1 MVDGRRLTV
10 EYWPLKSILP
20 YAANARTHP
29 EAQLVQLVESMRE
42 FGFTQPC
49 LVDDKGELIAGHGRL
64 VAAERLGLD
73 VAPVIRLGHL
83 TPEQARAYRLADN
96 RIALNSEW
104 DEALLA
110 AELAAIQDDFDLEG
124 LGFDAEELAELL
136 PAGGDAAPG
145 GARDDE
151 DEAPDPPPVPAT
163 RLGDV
168 WLCGPHRVVCGDS
181 TDKAAVEAAVGQE
194 TPHLMVTDPPY
205 GVEYDADW
213 RNEAKRSDG
222 SGLSF
227 GARAIGRV
235 LNDDKADWRDAW
247 KLFPGEVAYV
257 WHAGKYSAVVHD
269 SLVATNFEI
278 RSRIIWG
285 KNNFAI
291 GRGDYHW
298 KHEPCWYAVRKGGT
312 GHWQGSRTE
321 STVWDIPKPQ
331 KSETGHS
338 TQKPVECMR
347 RPIVN
352 NSVLGDAVYDPFL
365 GSGTTVIAAE
375 TEGRRCFG
383 IELNPAYVD
392 VIVKRWQH
400 FTGKAATLQGDGR
413 SFDDIAGE
421 RLAQAEA
428 A

>member
-1 MVDGRRLTV
+1 LTV
-10 EYWPLKSILP
+10 EYWPLASILP

-29 EAQLVQLVESMRE
+29 EAQVAQLVDSMRQ

-49 LVDDKGELIAGHGRL
+49 LVDAKGELIAGHGRL
-64 VAAERLGLD
+64 MAAQVLGLEQ
-73 VAPVIRLGHL
+73 APVIRLGHL
-83 TPEQARAYRLADN
+83 TPQQARAYRLADN

-104 DEALLA
+104 DETLLA
-110 AELAAIQDDFDLEG
+110 EELAALSEDFDLEG
-124 LGFDAEELAELL
+124 LGFDAGELDGLLEDAEGQTSGAQDGEDDTPEPEPN
-136 PAGGDAAPG
+136 PAA
-145 GARDDE
+145 
-151 DEAPDPPPVPAT
+151 

-181 TDKAAVEAAVGQE
+181 TDEAAVRAAVGQE

-205 GVEYDADW
+205 GVEYDPNW
-213 RNEAKRSDG
+213 RNEADRANGKP
-222 SGLSF
+222 L
-227 GARAIGRV
+227 GARAIGV
-235 LNDDKADWRDAW
+235 VKNDGRADWTATW
-247 KLFPGEVAYV
+247 LLFPGEVAYV
-257 WHAGKYSAVVHD
+257 WHAGKYSTVVES
-269 SLVATNFEI
+269 SLTAADFEA
-278 RSRIIWG
+278 RSQIIWN
-285 KNNFAI
+285 KSNFAI

-312 GHWQGSRTE
+312 GHWQGGRTQ

-352 NSVLGDAVYDPFL
+352 NSERGDAVYDPFL

-392 VIVKRWQH
+392 VIVKRWEA
-400 FTGKAATLQGDGR
+400 FTGQQATLEGDGR
-413 SFDDIAGE
+413 SFAAVAAE